1 MKKKKKK
8 FEGAIGGGWE
18 ENWSV
23 MHTFLFFFF
32 NPLSLSSIALFP
44 NNKTH
49 TYTTVD
55 MLLALV
61 LWAYLELF
69 FFPLSRDAITT
80 VVDQSLKSLRIVS
93 YIYIYFFFFFVILFL
108 PVRCCCC
115 SSSSWSS
122 HLFFLYDSVVVVK
135 GVCCWCVILYSM
147 YHCLSFFLVLRFIF
161 SFVSST
167 QDPLA
172 FVRVTS
178 FHVQCSTL
186 YN

>member
-1 MKKKKKK
+1 MVGGKKTDLLCIH
-8 FEGAIGGGWE
+8 FSSSSSI
-18 ENWSV
+18 
-23 MHTFLFFFF
+23 
-32 NPLSLSSIALFP
+32 LSLSSIALFP

-93 YIYIYFFFFFVILFL
+93 YIYIYIFFFFVILFL

-135 GVCCWCVILYSM
+135 GLCCWCVILYSM
-147 YHCLSFFLVLRFIF
+147 YHCLSFFSFFVLYSC
-161 SFVSST
+161 SF
-167 QDPLA
+167 LL
-172 FVRVTS
+172 RRIR
-178 FHVQCSTL
+178 
-186 YN
+186 

>member
-1 MKKKKKK
+1 VVGGKKTDLLCIH
-8 FEGAIGGGWE
+8 FSSSSSI
-18 ENWSV
+18 
-23 MHTFLFFFF
+23 
-32 NPLSLSSIALFP
+32 LSLSSIALFP

-93 YIYIYFFFFFVILFL
+93 YIYIYFFFFFCNFISSCTLLLLFFFFLVIA
-108 PVRCCCC
+108 
-115 SSSSWSS
+115 S
-122 HLFFLYDSVVVVK
+122 FFLYDSVVVVK

-161 SFVSST
+161 LFASST

>member
-1 MKKKKKK
+1 MVGGKKTDLLCIH
-8 FEGAIGGGWE
+8 FPSSSSI
-18 ENWSV
+18 
-23 MHTFLFFFF
+23 
-32 NPLSLSSIALFP
+32 LSLSSIALFP

-93 YIYIYFFFFFVILFL
+93 YIYIYIYIFFVILFL

-135 GVCCWCVILYSM
+135 GLCCWCVILYSM
-147 YHCLSFFLVLRFIF
+147 YHCLSFFSFFVLYSC
-161 SFVSST
+161 SF
-167 QDPLA
+167 LL
-172 FVRVTS
+172 RRIR
-178 FHVQCSTL
+178 
-186 YN
+186 